1 MAAGVAWAAFGLLL
15 DLLSCRA
22 SAAMDPL
29 RCGTFCVHLLRSFIN
44 HHTSQN
50 TTSSLEGRRSWA
62 CPTSRITDRR
72 AVVDRGQCAP
82 IWLWLWLLPHK
93 SLFAPDTCSST
104 PHPSLKH
111 HQSPQAACDRLAAPY
126 GYRVYVVPS
135 RWRQACRYQGRG
147 KRADEAREPHT
158 TPATRELAIGG
169 GRASKP
175 WILDVRTTRP
185 ATVHKPLCSCYG
197 I

>member
-147 KRADEAREPHT
+147 
-158 TPATRELAIGG
+158 
-169 GRASKP
+169 S
-175 WILDVRTTRP
+175 VRTRHASPTP
-185 ATVHKPLCSCYG
+185 HPQHASLLSVEGEPQNPGSSM
-197 I
+197 